1 MSWRKW
7 YPPVV
12 IGIALIISAM
22 VYPTLPD
29 RVPTHWNAQ
38 GQPNDYSSRAVGAF
52 LMPIIML
59 FTWGMMRVVPSIDPR
74 RANYDRM
81 RGAYDTVI
89 AAVLGVLLLS
99 HLAMLAAMAGVPI
112 SMTRVIPAIIG
123 ALFIVIGNVLPQ
135 ARPNWFFGIRT
146 PWTLSSDA
154 VWERTNRVAGYVM
167 TASGVAV
174 VVSAFVSTLSTLV
187 VLLGGGAVLV
197 VTSLAYSYVLWRREQ
212 RPGRG

>member
-1 MSWRKW
+1 MRKW
-7 YPPVV
+7 LPGV
-12 IGIALIISAM
+12 LILAGYLFSAA
-22 VYPTLPD
+22 VYSQLPL
-29 RVPTHWNAQ
+29 RVPTHWGLHGPDAW
-38 GQPNDYSSRAVGAF
+38 GSRA
-52 LMPIIML
+52 
-59 FTWGMMRVVPSIDPR
+59 
-74 RANYDRM
+74 
-81 RGAYDTVI
+81 
-89 AAVLGVLLLS
+89 
-99 HLAMLAAMAGVPI
+99 LAAFFTPTFALALWALLRWLPTVDPKRASYAKFGSTYELFIVATVAMMIVVHVLALGAALGWPIRIERAVPALVGV
-112 SMTRVIPAIIG
+112 
-123 ALFIVIGNVLPQ
+123 LFIVIGNALPR

-174 VVSAFVSTLSTLV
+174 VVSAFVSTFSTLV

>member
-146 PWTLSSDA
+146 PWTLSNDR
-154 VWERTNRVAGYVM
+154 VWQRTHRIGGYLFVM
-167 TASGVAV
+167 GGIVAV
-174 VVSAFVSTLSTLV
+174 LSAALPFNVGFPILMVVAAFAG
-187 VLLGGGAVLV
+187 LGSVI
-197 VTSLAYSYVLWRREQ
+197 YSYIAWRQETSK
-212 RPGRG
+212 